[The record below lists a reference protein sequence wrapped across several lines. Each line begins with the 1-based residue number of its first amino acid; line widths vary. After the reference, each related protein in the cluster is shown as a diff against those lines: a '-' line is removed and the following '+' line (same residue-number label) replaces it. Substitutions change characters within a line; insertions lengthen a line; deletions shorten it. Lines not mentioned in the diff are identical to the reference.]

1 MQDLRNRVANLLVRN
16 RTSDMEPTCNVE
28 EIDDGGYKT
37 CIRGRLFGILGAC
50 GGRPSKGVRQ
60 MDLHGA
66 PAGLEVDTGDLDGV
80 FPQVATKEDNAP
92 WDAMLTEYESFQNY
106 VGIEEDDEAY
116 TRHF

>member
-1 MQDLRNRVANLLVRN
+1 
-16 RTSDMEPTCNVE
+16 
-28 EIDDGGYKT
+28 
-37 CIRGRLFGILGAC
+37 
-50 GGRPSKGVRQ
+50 